1 MKKLHLKKW
10 FKAFYRIIITN
21 FRIAYITH
29 KMIVNQLVTT
39 MCIRVERTK

>member
-10 FKAFYRIIITN
+10 FKAFYRIITTN